1 MTARVLLAVDLSNQ
15 VYRAAAAHQ
24 TLTSR
29 DTFTGGLYGFLVSVC
44 SAVLKVGA
52 TELVLCRDLKPY
64 VRSQLYPDYKAL
76 RQETRDPELKALAD
90 TSMQQVLDLA
100 AALGIPVWGV
110 PGFES
115 DDLIGH
121 AVRRY
126 GWRYQMVVAMS
137 NDADLMQLF
146 AHPRFALLRGGKE
159 GGLQRALP
167 TGRFV
172 VDGKVTATPEEY
184 VHMLCLMGTHNEV
197 AGLPNVGPVRA
208 AAMVQD
214 PVKWRRA
221 QAEHAELL
229 ARNRQLIALPHA
241 QLEQAGRVA
250 LPRATRPFTPRDLY
264 RFAARYDI
272 DVTPRMTEAFEQV
285 LP

>member
-1 MTARVLLAVDLSNQ
+1 MLLAVDLSNQ

-52 TELVLCRDLKPY
+52 TDLVLCRDLKPY
-64 VRSQLYPDYKAL
+64 VRSQLYPEYKLL

-100 AALGIPVWGV
+100 AALGLPVWGV

-126 GWRYQMVVAMS
+126 GWRFDLVVGMS
-137 NDADLMQLF
+137 NDADLKQLF
-146 AHPRFALLRGGKE
+146 SHPRFALFANGA
-159 GGLQRALP
+159 LQQPAP
-167 TGRFV
+167 GNPRFV
-172 VDGKVTATPEEY
+172 VDKQVTATPEEY

-197 AGLPNVGPVRA
+197 AGLQGVGPVRA

-229 ARNRQLIALPHA
+229 ARNRQLITLPHP
-241 QLEQAGRVA
+241 QLEQAGRVI